1 MAKKQD
7 FVTAFVWACNV
18 LDTQDLSIAEQAV
31 LFNLLKLINRN
42 FWKPVKISPYKL
54 ARNMCSDVRTVN
66 KALNSLAKKQIIFNQ
81 EGEIFI
87 ATITEEQ
94 FQSLVSKSNGGAVS
108 KQNESVEHNQPAD
121 NTTANR
127 ADSAGN
133 ADQAADQPKTLADF

>member
-42 FWKPVKISPYKL
+42 FWKPIKISAYKL
-54 ARNMCSDVRTVN
+54 ARTMCSDVRTVN

-81 EGEIFI
+81 EGMIYI
-87 ATITEEQ
+87 ATISENQ
-94 FQSLVSKSNGGAVS
+94 FQSLISQQDNGGR
-108 KQNESVEHNQPAD
+108 NGESVGADIRHGNSPA
-121 NTTANR
+121 NATESATT
-127 ADSAGN
+127 DQSSPAGN
-133 ADQAADQPKTLADF
+133 KTLADF